1 MILAEI
7 KNLQETREDHI
18 QGIRN
23 KMFRPGGMDRNDP
36 RYQEFLDKRRIA
48 AGLSDD
54 EIKSLAEL
62 PPKQS
67 SMIAS
72 SLGSYEPDYSTNVDS
87 IESAGWRTP
96 TPEGTDTTPDLLG
109 PGEGAPYQ
117 RSEDKGAWMRGYN
130 DGADDAIDPLKGEFD
145 QWQPAPHDRLVRMK
159 GKSYASGY
167 REGLNTFSPKG
178 W

>member
-18 QGIRN
+18 QGIIN
-23 KMFRPGGMDRNDP
+23 KMFRPGGLDRNDP
-36 RYQEFLDKRRIA
+36 RYQEFLNKRRIA

-96 TPEGTDTTPDLLG
+96 TPEGTDTTPDILVD
-109 PGEGAPYQ
+109 GEGESYK

-167 REGLNTFSPKG
+167 REGLITFSPKG
-178 W
+178 